1 MDSYDSLDYKASSF
15 KIEEAKMKNYEANS
29 SIIVLSKQDDY
40 IEVYSI
46 EKSQKICSKQFNST
60 IIHFQLHPK
69 YCNVL
74 SVSLKTSKILLLN
87 IDIDNNKIEEKV
99 EFVSQSFG
107 MSYKTLF
114 SPYKDGTILAT
125 LFYDNI
131 RIWDMTNYYHIFNI
145 NFDDECTWNSNLEIK
160 WSKSGKYLVFK
171 RYEEK
176 IEVFSLSSQ
185 KFKYFI
191 ESSSNNFF
199 YEDEKKQIVLFENGF
214 IRIYNIKNK
223 NELYNIKCDVISCK
237 KSIFDYNN
245 SLIYLLSYENIF
257 IYDLE
262 KKKKVLEYKIKNC
275 KNFFLL
281 KNLNNELKLLSK
293 LLIYSKEKNFE
304 ILSIFSENNTNKFY
318 PIEEVALNNFWEN
331 SIKNLD
337 DNFDFLSFKFNKYQN
352 NEIKPKNYLSIKEIA
367 DEVDYLLKNKTLE
380 EKREIVKNNMIIFSE
395 NKSIEIT
402 YINYIKNII
411 KDNTNKE
418 LLIKYLSFLK
428 NNEAQLIKIYG
439 TSFENFDD
447 EIKQFQLCFNQNILK
462 EKLLY
467 SKDKSEKEQ
476 LNFLLNKILMKK
488 DLNEIESLINNEK
501 KILDIFRFNQPIS
514 FDNQELYYCQTK
526 LIILNSLKDIL
537 KSKNEVSLE
546 NMKYCIQSILE
557 RKYLDNSNFTN
568 DKTKLIILIILMSSP
583 QEKLKTDYNL
593 NLLDD
598 QDIDVTEE
606 KLNKLGFE
614 YKIINDSYKYK
625 DITIKKCDIELYNLK
640 NLKLKIM
647 EDESN
652 NYEFCNYELFK
663 YAALMDYYKK
673 HFDEDKIREFISTI
687 LTSNVIK
694 EAFSFFYRDNIKYPF
709 LDDENNKGKNK
720 ALKFVEKYLKYIP
733 LKYDDKSAFTDKFT
747 METFI
752 LLNSKLISTKIKN
765 NRKIS
770 MNIKII
776 NKALINGAIVAII
789 DHEINHNFHNYY
801 YLSQNRKESLKIPRK
816 IDIEDREGGYNID
829 MILFGK
835 VLSKLTLRQVL
846 YILNEENYK
855 KSLSQYRLDFLQLKD
870 EDCEC
875 KGIFKDYAQLNKDLG
890 GLSDYMVVRFKSESS
905 KIPFISI
912 SLKKKNDVL
921 GFPNFH

>member
-1 MDSYDSLDYKASSF
+1 MDSYDSLDYKTSSF
-15 KIEEAKMKNYEANS
+15 KIEEAKMRNYEANS
-29 SIIVLSKQDDY
+29 RVIVLSKQDDY

-46 EKSQKICSKQFNST
+46 EKNQKICSKQFNST

-74 SVSLKTSKILLLN
+74 SVSLKASKILLLN
-87 IDIDNNKIEEKV
+87 IDIDNKKIEEKV
-99 EFVSQSFG
+99 EFESQSFG

-176 IEVFSLSSQ
+176 IEVFALSSQ

-199 YEDEKKQIVLFENGF
+199 YEDEKKQIVLFDNGF

-223 NELYNIKCDVISCK
+223 NELYNIKCELISCK

-245 SLIYLLSYENIF
+245 SLIYLLSYKNIY
-257 IYDLE
+257 IYDL
-262 KKKKVLEYKIKNC
+262 KKQKKIFAYKIKNC

-281 KNLNNELKLLSK
+281 KNLNNESK
-293 LLIYSKEKNFE
+293 LFSKLFIYSKEKSFE
-304 ILSIFSENNTNKFY
+304 ILSIFSESNTNKFY
-318 PIEEVALNNFWEN
+318 PNEEVALDNFWKN

-337 DNFDFLSFKFNKYQN
+337 DNFDYLSFKFNKYEK

-367 DEVDYLLKNKTLE
+367 DEADCLLKSKTLE
-380 EKREIVKNNMIIFSE
+380 EKREIVKNNMINFSE
-395 NKSIEIT
+395 NKNIEIT

-411 KDNTNKE
+411 KDNTNEE

-428 NNEAQLIKIYG
+428 NNETQLIKIYG
-439 TSFENFDD
+439 ASFENFDD
-447 EIKQFQLCFNQNILK
+447 EIMQFQLCFNQNILK
-462 EKLLY
+462 NKLLY
-467 SKDKSEKEQ
+467 AKDKSEKEQ
-476 LNFLLNKILMKK
+476 LNYILNKILMKK
-488 DLNEIESLINNEK
+488 GLNEIENLINNEK

-514 FDNQELYYCQTK
+514 FDNKELYYCQNK
-526 LIILNSLKDIL
+526 LIILYSLKEIL
-537 KSKNEVSLE
+537 KSKNEDSFE
-546 NMKYCIQSILE
+546 DMKYCIQSILE
-557 RKYLDNSNFTN
+557 RKYLDNPNFTN
-568 DKTKLIILIILMSSP
+568 DKTKLIILIILISSP
-583 QEKLKTDYNL
+583 KEKLITDYNL

-606 KLNKLGFE
+606 ELTKLGFE
-614 YKIINDSYKYK
+614 YNNINDSYEYK
-625 DITIKKCDIELYNLK
+625 NFTIKKCDIELYNLK

-652 NYEFCNYELFK
+652 NYEFFNYELYK
-663 YAALMDYYKK
+663 YDALMDYYKK
-673 HFDEDKIREFISTI
+673 LFDEDKIREFISII

-694 EAFSFFYRDNIKYPF
+694 EAFSFFYGDDIKYPF
-709 LDDENNKGKNK
+709 LDDENSNGKNK

-733 LKYDDKSAFTDKFT
+733 LKYDDTSAFTDKFT

-765 NRKIS
+765 SRKIS
-770 MNIKII
+770 MDIKII
-776 NKALINGAIVAII
+776 SKALVNGAIVAIN
-789 DHEINHNFHNYY
+789 DHEMNHNFHNYY
-801 YLSQNRKESLKIPRK
+801 YLSQNGKESLKTPRK
-816 IDIEDREGGYNID
+816 MNNEVREGGCNIE

-835 VLSKLTLRQVL
+835 VLTKLTLRQAL

-855 KSLSQYRLDFLQLKD
+855 KSLSQYRLDFLQLKA

-890 GLSDYMVVRFKSESS
+890 GLSDYIIVRFKSKSS
-905 KIPFISI
+905 NIPFISI
-912 SLKKKNDVL
+912 GLKNDVL